1 MSEATLTARLG
12 QLAAVKREIASV
24 IVGQNTVVDEVL
36 MSLLARGHC
45 LLQGVPGLGK
55 TRLLQTLARVLDLSF
70 GRIQFTPDLM
80 PGDIIGTELLHQDEQ
95 GTRHLEFKHGPVFA
109 SLLLADE
116 INRTPPRTQA
126 ALLEAMEERTVTF
139 AGTSHALPE
148 PFFVMA
154 TQNPLEQA
162 GTYPLPEA
170 QLDRFLMM
178 IEMDYPTLD
187 EERQI
192 LALTTQRQT
201 SEVSH
206 QMQAEDILLLQRW
219 VRDIVVSDAML
230 DYATRLVRATRPG
243 DADAA
248 AVSKQWIR
256 WGAGPRAGQSLLLAA
271 KARALM
277 SGRLAVQQ
285 ADVHAAAVP
294 VLRHRV
300 ILSYAAEAEE
310 VGVVDYLAELIAVV
324 PEPADPLA
332 SET

>member
-1 MSEATLTARLG
+1 MNTSTETLSEATLTARLG
-12 QLAAVKREIASV
+12 QLAAVKRQIASV

-192 LALTTQRQT
+192 LAPPTQR
-201 SEVSH
+201 
-206 QMQAEDILLLQRW
+206 
-219 VRDIVVSDAML
+219 
-230 DYATRLVRATRPG
+230 
-243 DADAA
+243 
-248 AVSKQWIR
+248 
-256 WGAGPRAGQSLLLAA
+256 
-271 KARALM
+271 
-277 SGRLAVQQ
+277 
-285 ADVHAAAVP
+285 
-294 VLRHRV
+294 
-300 ILSYAAEAEE
+300 
-310 VGVVDYLAELIAVV
+310 
-324 PEPADPLA
+324 
-332 SET
+332 